1 MMKFLTAKKYGLLM
15 MPLFFI
21 GSSAWALDEGGTANK
36 AMRALKKSDRD
47 AAVQMLEKALTERPD
62 SPFLNYHAGLVRYD
76 DGDYD
81 KAKEHFAKALALR
94 ERKDEARANY
104 NAGNSLFQGAK
115 GVRATDTEQALELL
129 KEALN
134 YYGRAIELNNTDK
147 DASYNY
153 ELTSRVI
160 KVIKELIP
168 PPMSMPQ
175 GGGASEE
182 EEKEE
187 EKEQQQQQ
195 QKQKQ
200 QKQEKQ
206 EEQEKKEQEEQ
217 QQNEP
222 SGGPPEPD
230 ETEEE
235 PKEKQAQ
242 APHKEDLTEEEAR
255 MLVAT
260 YGQEG
265 PRLDINKDEHAR
277 DPKVL
282 KNW

>member
-1 MMKFLTAKKYGLLM
+1 MRFLAAKNYGLLM
-15 MPLFFI
+15 IPLLFI
-21 GSSAWALDEGGTANK
+21 GTSAWALDEDRTVDQ
-36 AMRALKKSDRD
+36 AMRALKKSDR
-47 AAVQMLEKALTERPD
+47 AAAAETLEKALTERPD
-62 SPFLNYHAGLVRYD
+62 SAFLNYHAGLVCYD

-81 KAKEHFAKALALR
+81 KAKEHFAKALALH
-94 ERKDEARANY
+94 ERKDEAGANY

-115 GVRATDTEQALELL
+115 GLRATDPEQAVELL

-134 YYGRAIELNNTDK
+134 YYGRAIELNNADK
-147 DASYNY
+147 DASYNH
-153 ELTSRVI
+153 ELTNKVI
-160 KVIKELIP
+160 KVIKEMMP
-168 PPMSMPQ
+168 PPMPKPQ
-175 GGGASEE
+175 GGGS
-182 EEKEE
+182 KEE
-187 EKEQQQQQ
+187 EKEKDQKQQQQQ
-195 QKQKQ
+195 QQQQEQ

-217 QQNEP
+217 RQKEP
-222 SGGPPEPD
+222 SGGPPKPD
-230 ETEEE
+230 ETKEE